1 MHMFPIT
8 KNWFELLKNEFN
20 SKEFKEL
27 QTFLNNEYATYK
39 IYPEAKNVFNALNL
53 VKYDDVKVVIIG
65 QDPYHQPHQAHGLCF
80 SVLEGTKLPP
90 SLQNIFKEIEDE
102 TGKKPNTNG
111 NLTSWAKQGVLLL
124 NSVLTVRESCPN
136 SHKNKGWELITSKII
151 KLLSERKDPVIFLLW
166 GANAIQ
172 LGKDIDR
179 SRHYVLT
186 CAHPSPLSAYNGF
199 FGCGHF
205 NKTNKIL
212 RKLGKKEIEW

>member
-8 KNWFELLKNEFN
+8 KNWFELLKNELN

-205 NKTNKIL
+205 NKTNEIL
-212 RKLGKKEIEW
+212 RKLGKKDIEW

>member
-1 MHMFPIT
+1 MFPIT
-8 KNWFELLKNEFN
+8 KNWFELLKNELN

-205 NKTNKIL
+205 NKTNEIL
-212 RKLGKKEIEW
+212 RKLGKTEIDW

>member
-1 MHMFPIT
+1 MHMFPVT

-111 NLTSWAKQGVLLL
+111 NLTSWAKQCVLLL

-205 NKTNKIL
+205 NKTNEIL

>member
-199 FGCGHF
+199 FCCGHF
-205 NKTNKIL
+205 NKTNEIL

>member
-1 MHMFPIT
+1 MFPIT
-8 KNWFELLKNEFN
+8 KNWFELLKNEFD

-27 QTFLNNEYATYK
+27 QDFLNKEYATYK

-90 SLQNIFKEIEDE
+90 SLQNIFKEIEHE

-151 KLLSERKDPVIFLLW
+151 KLLNERKDPVVFLLW

-205 NKTNKIL
+205 NKTNEIL
-212 RKLGKKEIEW
+212 RKLGKAEIDW

>member
-8 KNWFELLKNEFN
+8 KNWFELLKNELN

-90 SLQNIFKEIEDE
+90 SLQNIFKEIGDE

-205 NKTNKIL
+205 NKTNEIL

>member
-102 TGKKPNTNG
+102 TGKKPNANG

-205 NKTNKIL
+205 NKTNEIL

>member
-205 NKTNKIL
+205 NKTNEIL
-212 RKLGKKEIEW
+212 RKLGKKDIEW

>member
-8 KNWFELLKNEFN
+8 KNWFELLKNELN

-124 NSVLTVRESCPN
+124 NSILTVRESCPN

-205 NKTNKIL
+205 NKTNEIL